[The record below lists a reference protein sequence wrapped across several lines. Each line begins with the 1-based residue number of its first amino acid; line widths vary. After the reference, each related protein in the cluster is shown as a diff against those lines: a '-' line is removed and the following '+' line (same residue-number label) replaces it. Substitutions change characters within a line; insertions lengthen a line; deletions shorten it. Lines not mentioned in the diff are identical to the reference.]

1 MAIDGR
7 EHRVLYRDPRFYASF
22 PSLTVPAAGR
32 DADGAAVLVAFRR
45 ARDHRWLRGA
55 AYQESAAGFNHV
67 DHLDSRSQTMLLRLG
82 PDAEPLGEVQGGG
95 PGEPVMLPP
104 DPQAADQDASLL
116 TLRDG
121 RILLA
126 GFRWYPVP
134 AVEGE
139 ALRAQGIGLT
149 GSPLKTG
156 DLYLFWGGYSR
167 HSDDGGR
174 SWTAHRDLPALPGH
188 PDILPGQRPFHG
200 GAVRGRAV
208 ETPDGTI
215 LQTGYTHHPTT
226 GTYASHLF
234 ASADRGESWVHRAI
248 IALDAEAK
256 AGFCETALHL
266 DADGVLHAFHR
277 TTGLGD
283 HLATSRST
291 DLGHSWEPWRRH
303 AVVGH
308 PYDACPLPDGR
319 LLLAGG
325 YRHAPYGIRARVY
338 DPRTQDPGD
347 APEIVLRDDGPAPDL
362 GYPWAAVLPDGRAMV
377 AYYICDPAGRR
388 GIEATL
394 FRP

>member
-1 MAIDGR
+1 MAITGV

-22 PSLTVPAAGR
+22 PSLTPTAAGQQ
-32 DADGAAVLVAFRR
+32 GAVLLAFRR

-55 AYQESAAGFNHV
+55 EYRAGETGFNHV
-67 DHLDSRSQTMLLRLG
+67 DHLDSRSQTVLLRLG
-82 PDAEPLGEVQGGG
+82 PDAEPLGEEM
-95 PGEPVMLPP
+95 PLPP
-104 DPQAADQDASLL
+104 DPQGADQDASLL

-121 RILLA
+121 RILLT

-134 AVEGE
+134 SSQGD
-139 ALRAQGIGLT
+139 ALRALGIGLT
-149 GSPLKTG
+149 GSPQKTG
-156 DLYLFWGGYSR
+156 DLYIFWGGYSR

-174 SWTAHRDLPALPGH
+174 SWTAHRDLPPLPGH
-188 PDILPGQRPFHG
+188 PDIVPGRRPFHG

-208 ETPDGTI
+208 EAPDGTI
-215 LQTGYTHHPTT
+215 LQTGYTHHPST

-234 ASADRGESWVHRAI
+234 ASTDRGESWVHRAI
-248 IALDAEAK
+248 IAIDPEAR

-266 DADGVLHAFHR
+266 DSNGVLYAFHR
-277 TTGLGD
+277 TTGLDD
-283 HLATSRST
+283 HLATSRSD

-319 LLLAGG
+319 LLLVGG
-325 YRHAPYGIRARVY
+325 YRHVPYGVRARIY
-338 DPRTQDPGD
+338 DPCRQQPDEVPD
-347 APEIVLRDDGPAPDL
+347 LVLRDDGPAPDL

-377 AYYICDPAGRR
+377 AYYICDATGLR